1 MKRHVVPTSESL
13 FGLMERRAP
22 SLYPPAQLHSETSRK
37 AARAVEP
44 KTGSQRGIVLAYIRS
59 RGSSG
64 AADFEGI
71 AALKQDNPSMEN
83 AYRARRG
90 ELVQLG
96 LIRLATGMRR
106 VSPAGL
112 ECDVWIQA
120 LPGESQ

>member
-1 MKRHVVPTSESL
+1 MKHVVHESESL

-22 SLYPPAQLHSETSRK
+22 ALTPPSQKHSETSRK

-44 KTGSQRGIVLAYIRS
+44 KAGTQRGIVLAYIRS
-59 RGSSG
+59 RGLAG

-71 AALKQDNPSMEN
+71 AALKQDCPSMEN

-106 VSPAGL
+106 ISPAGQ
-112 ECDVWIQA
+112 ECDVWIQV
-120 LPGESQ
+120 LPGENQ

>member
-1 MKRHVVPTSESL
+1 MKRHVVHQSESL

-22 SLYPPAQLHSETSRK
+22 VLTPPAQLHSETSRK

-44 KTGSQRGIVLAYIRS
+44 KAGSQRGIVLAYIRS
-59 RGSSG
+59 RGLSG

-71 AALKQDNPSMEN
+71 AHLKDQFPSAEN

-106 VSPAGL
+106 ISPAGL
-112 ECDVWIQA
+112 ECDVWLAVQ
-120 LPGESQ
+120 PGEDQ